1 MPRSIEFDYDEALT
15 QAMETFWKAGYTA
28 TSIQDLVERTQLL
41 RGSIYHTFGD
51 KHSLFEQA
59 LRRYGELAM
68 ARAAAIVAEP
78 GSPLDHL
85 RALFMEIVNEPRA
98 EQERG
103 SMLCNTITELVPH
116 DAGVAGITGEII
128 AQMKALMLV
137 ELEQAKA
144 QGLLASHHQPEALA
158 DYLVS
163 SLQGLCVMAKTPL
176 SREAL
181 GAIVDVTISTLR

>member
-1 MPRSIEFDYDEALT
+1 MPRSIAFDYDEALI
-15 QAMETFWKAGYTA
+15 QAMESFWKSGYTA
-28 TSIQDLVERTQLL
+28 TSVQDLVERTQLL
-41 RGSIYHTFGD
+41 RGSLYHTFGD

-59 LRRYGELAM
+59 YRRYGELAM
-68 ARAAAIVAEP
+68 ARANAIIAEP

-103 SMLCNTITELVPH
+103 SMLCNVIVELVPH
-116 DAGVAGITGEII
+116 DATVTSITEEIV
-128 AQMKALMLV
+128 AQMKALMLG
-137 ELEQAKA
+137 ELERARE
-144 QGLLASHHQPEALA
+144 QGLLTSHHQLEALA

-163 SLQGLCVMAKTPL
+163 GMQGLCVMAKTHL

-181 GAIVDVTISTLR
+181 GAIVDVTLSTLR